1 MVALIVII
9 ILDVIIVGL
18 LLYWGTKHDA
28 HNEIRSPESSKA
40 VQILAAQTAA
50 IQAARAEA
58 ARSEETP
65 AEVLADVPAAVTTEA
80 VEEAKAR
87 AETALEEEVGAVIGV
102 TPEGKEQE
110 PAREKSRPGARVT
123 DEESPLG
130 DEDARKKR
138 REEALKR
145 KAARQSQK
153 GGE

>member
-40 VQILAAQTAA
+40 VQILAAQTEAIEAA
-50 IQAARAEA
+50 HAEA
-58 ARSEETP
+58 ATSEETP
-65 AEVLADVPAAVTTEA
+65 AEVVADMPAEETTEA
-80 VEEAKAR
+80 VAEAEAR
-87 AETALEEEVGAVIGV
+87 AETALEEEMAAVTGV
-102 TPEGKEQE
+102 TPEGKKQE
-110 PAREKSRPGARVT
+110 PARPKGRPGARVT

-130 DEDARKKR
+130 DEEARKKR

-145 KAARQSQK
+145 KAARQAQR